1 MLAVIREVGVE
12 SPWSLRFLLQDHRVY
27 ANRYLDSPS
36 LLITKPLLI
45 KRPMRSY
52 ARVHDIQ
59 R

>member
-12 SPWSLRFLLQDHRVY
+12 SPWSLHFLLQDHTVD

-45 KRPMRSY
+45 RCPMRSY